1 MTFVARSSCLAVA
14 VRGPLLTGMSI
25 DAASPTRSLNTSS
38 PTRSLNTY
46 GDLLIVS
53 GESHPAAARGV
64 DGKSFQRLEDFVRT
78 HWDVDEISYRR
89 SAQDPTSYDQLPSVD
104 AGRISPGGTVRE
116 LDVADVP
123 SPSHVGLV
131 EFTGRGTDHTPDYR
145 PGVGLATC
153 GASGRRVLA
162 VL

>member
-1 MTFVARSSCLAVA
+1 MTFVARSSCLAAA

-25 DAASPTRSLNTSS
+25 DAASPTRSLNT
-38 PTRSLNTY
+38 Y

-53 GESHPAAARGV
+53 GESHPAGARGV
-64 DGKSFQRLEDFVRT
+64 DGKSFQRLEDFLRT
-78 HWDVDEISYRR
+78 HWNVDEISYRR